1 MKYDIYYGV
10 NRFNKRKTY
19 LVFEDLKKLTTYEVQ
34 KEANKFFKRS
44 TRHVLLDVGYVI
56 DDELYLEP
64 GDYIHIPEDAQAV
77 CAAYL
82 V

>member
-44 TRHVLLDVGYVI
+44 IRNVLIQAAWVYNDL
-56 DDELYLEP
+56 LYLEKP
-64 GDYIHIPEDAQAV
+64 SRNARLV
-77 CAAYL
+77 VAAYL

>member
-19 LVFEDLKKLTTYEVQ
+19 LVFTDLKKLTTYEVQ

-44 TRHVLLDVGYVI
+44 ARHVLLQMAWVYNDF
-56 DDELYLEP
+56 LYLDEEKP
-64 GDYIHIPEDAQAV
+64 GRSARLVI
-77 CAAYL
+77 AAYL

>member
-1 MKYDIYYGV
+1 MKYDIYYGI

-19 LVFEDLKKLTTYEVQ
+19 LVFTDPKQLISYEVQ

-44 TRHVLLDVGYVI
+44 TRNVLVQVAWVYNNF
-56 DDELYLEP
+56 LYLEKP
-64 GDYIHIPEDAQAV
+64 RRNARLVI
-77 CAAYL
+77 AAYL

>member
-19 LVFEDLKKLTTYEVQ
+19 LVFTDLKKLTTYEVQ

-44 TRHVLLDVGYVI
+44 ARHVLLSMGWIYNDF
-56 DDELYLEP
+56 LYLDEEKP
-64 GDYIHIPEDAQAV
+64 GRSARPVI
-77 CAAYL
+77 AAYL

>member
-19 LVFEDLKKLTTYEVQ
+19 LVFTDLKQLTTYVVQ

-44 TRHVLLDVGYVI
+44 TRNVLVSAAWVYNDF
-56 DDELYLEP
+56 LYLGTKP
-64 GDYIHIPEDAQAV
+64 RRNARLVI
-77 CAAYL
+77 AAYL

>member
-19 LVFEDLKKLTTYEVQ
+19 LVFEDPMQLIRYEVQ
-34 KEANKFFKRS
+34 REANKFFKRS
-44 TRHVLLDVGYVI
+44 TRNVLIHVAWVYKDFLYIGSKPAHNARLVI
-56 DDELYLEP
+56 
-64 GDYIHIPEDAQAV
+64 
-77 CAAYL
+77 AAYL